1 MHPTLGLQ
9 SSPLQLPSETSPR
22 PHMPRASRHLWQ
34 TSGLP
39 AGLHWD
45 VPSPSNLS
53 WLLGPVTLILR
64 QQGAVPKTGLCLMA
78 PRWPEP
84 ASPADSSSQLH
95 VCTCVHTRTHKPTQE
110 PSPPPPNKG
119 IRYRLLC
126 LIHMKRT
133 PPWARMGDSMPSSSF
148 SIRMGMKC
156 STSDMSTSPR

>member
-1 MHPTLGLQ
+1 MRLHPGLACLV
-9 SSPLQLPSETSPR
+9 PADTCG
-22 PHMPRASRHLWQ
+22 RHLAFLQ
-34 TSGLP
+34 VSTGM
-39 AGLHWD
+39 
-45 VPSPSNLS
+45 SPPQATCPGSLDLS
-53 WLLGPVTLILR
+53 HLSSLGGREL
-64 QQGAVPKTGLCLMA
+64 QKTGLCLMA

-84 ASPADSSSQLH
+84 ASPADSSSHLH
-95 VCTCVHTRTHKPTQE
+95 MCTCAHTHTHTHKPTQE
-110 PSPPPPNKG
+110 PSPPPPDKG